1 MGLFKLVVYPIAFM
15 GSCTWYAF
23 ALGSQLPVASRNA
36 GRALGMGFNYF
47 KVALKFFTPSSEEA
61 NKIVSQYRKG
71 SQQAH
76 AFTREFRQSVVSQK
90 SQLKKIVPEF
100 GEDPFKALNDLVD
113 DPFELKKGK
122 DKLDSNSGSLLL
134 Q

>member
-1 MGLFKLVVYPIAFM
+1 MGLFRLILYPLLFTGSATYFAF
-15 GSCTWYAF
+15 S
-23 ALGSQLPVASRNA
+23 LGSQLPVAARNA

-47 KVALKFFTPSSEEA
+47 KIALKFFTPSSEDA

-76 AFTREFRQSVVSQK
+76 AFTREFKASILTQK

-100 GEDPFKALNDLVD
+100 GEDPFKGLADA
-113 DPFELKKGK
+113 FE
-122 DKLDSNSGSLLL
+122 
-134 Q
+134 